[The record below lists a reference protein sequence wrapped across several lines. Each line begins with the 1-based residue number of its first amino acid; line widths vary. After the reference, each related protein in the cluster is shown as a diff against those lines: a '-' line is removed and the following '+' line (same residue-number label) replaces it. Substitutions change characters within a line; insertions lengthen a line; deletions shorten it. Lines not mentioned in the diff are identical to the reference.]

1 LHLVRGLLSPPVTLP
16 TLTSRWAIA
25 VSLIALAAGSDA
37 IADTRKGV
45 LTVSATVVRTAEIA
59 TIDSL
64 SFGSNHPTVP
74 RTPITV
80 RATKGMTYRIHVAA
94 GSGADTLRGEPDPW
108 AGSTA
113 TTRTTHGRMRR
124 RQRVSAGRDV
134 HARLV
139 TIDW

>member
-1 LHLVRGLLSPPVTLP
+1 LL

-37 IADTRKGV
+37 IADTRKAV

-64 SFGSNHPTVP
+64 NFGSNDPTAP

-80 RATKGMTYRIHVAA
+80 RATKGMTYRIHAA
-94 GSGADTLRGEPDPW
+94 ADRTATSGAG
-108 AGSTA
+108 
-113 TTRTTHGRMRR
+113 
-124 RQRVSAGRDV
+124 VSAGRDV
-134 HARLV
+134 HPLLV

>member
-1 LHLVRGLLSPPVTLP
+1 MPPVTLP

-94 GSGADTLRGEPDPW
+94 DR
-108 AGSTA
+108 TA

>member
-1 LHLVRGLLSPPVTLP
+1 MPPVTLP

-64 SFGSNHPTVP
+64 SFGSNHPTGLNVVLGDGSVRHVP
-74 RTPITV
+74 YSVDVAVWQTYGDRNSA
-80 RATKGMTYRIHVAA
+80 ATN
-94 GSGADTLRGEPDPW
+94 SLP
-108 AGSTA
+108 
-113 TTRTTHGRMRR
+113 
-124 RQRVSAGRDV
+124 
-134 HARLV
+134 
-139 TIDW
+139 